1 MAVINSFFM
10 NQTNKNNK
18 YLEDN
23 TFPFNPKKIDIDTKT
38 VYLGMIIQRLK
49 ASPPEI
55 DLYPSFQRNNRLWN
69 NTKQSRL
76 IESILV
82 RVPLPAFY
90 FDGTNDDNWLVVDG
104 LQRLSTLNRFV
115 VTKDLKL
122 ENMEFLIELNGMKY
136 DELSREL
143 QRRIEETQIMAYI
156 IKPGTPT
163 DVKFT
168 IFQRIN
174 TVGIS
179 LNAQEIRHALYQG
192 IPSQFVTELA
202 NLPSFKRATNNINS
216 KRMRDC
222 DWVTRFISFYL
233 LTYENYHSNL
243 DLFLNEGMN
252 SLYELTAAKLNE
264 LREVFDK
271 SMNAAFQIFG
281 DNAFRKDSSE
291 SKRKKPLN
299 KAIFDVWSVTLARL
313 TDNERQILVN
323 HKELVNQEFI
333 KLMNN
338 NDYFIRAISQ
348 GTGDKG
354 KVSARFGLVESLV
367 NKILDKTP

>member
-1 MAVINSFFM
+1 M

-23 TFPFNPKKIDIDTKT
+23 TFPFNPKEIDIDAKT

-49 ASPPEI
+49 ANPPEI
-55 DLYPSFQRNNRLWN
+55 DLYPSFQRKSGIWN

-76 IESILV
+76 IESILI

-90 FDGTNDDNWLVVDG
+90 FDGTNDNKWLIVDG

-115 VTKDLKL
+115 ITKELRL
-122 ENMEFLIELNGMKY
+122 ENMEFLDELNGMKY
-136 DELSREL
+136 DQLSREF
-143 QRRIEETQIMAYI
+143 QRRIEETQIMAYV
-156 IKPGTPT
+156 IKPGTPA
-163 DVKFT
+163 DIKFN

-192 IPSQFVTELA
+192 IPAQFVTELA
-202 NLPSFKRATNNINS
+202 NLPSFKKATNNINP

-222 DWVTRFISFYL
+222 DWVTSFISFYIL
-233 LTYENYHSNL
+233 LYANYRPNL

-252 SLYELTAAKLNE
+252 RLYELTNSQLLG

-271 SMNAAFQIFG
+271 SMNTAFQIFG
-281 DNAFRKDSSE
+281 ENAFRKNSSK

-323 HKELVNQEFI
+323 HKELVNKEFI
-333 KLMNN
+333 ELMTK
-338 NDYFIRAISQ
+338 DYDFIQAISQ
-348 GTGDKG
+348 GTGDRG
-354 KVSARFGLVESLV
+354 KVSFRFRSVESLV
-367 NKILDKTP
+367 NKILNKTP